1 MERVTDLQS
10 LATRLGPVMYAPDRL
25 AALERAGT
33 VVDPAIPE
41 EVRTALATD
50 VVGLEGRRAVAL
62 AAGPSVP
69 ISLTVGPPAARLNGE
84 ASTINGFDL
93 VATVFL
99 SSIDDIVRKL
109 WEGLTYPQDITPADA
124 AKLLDVG
131 VLDEHFTGMPDGAQ
145 LGPLLLPAPP
155 TMHTVAGNTVAVT
168 QPLRVQLVDPAG
180 TTVELVA
187 VATVQFPVVLLTTE
201 NEVGIN
207 WFGIPASTTVSLTV
221 DLSSGLQPRDAASL
235 QRFSAR
241 IALGVGNAVAG
252 LAKTLNLSPVVDV
265 PGHFDRSKL
274 RVDSAAL
281 WLSRWNQTDQLTFG
295 VLVQPDADRGAPRE
309 EPAPDRLA
317 PLANLFAPETI
328 SLVISESFV
337 ERGLRALVASGQLA
351 ERISEKIDWLR
362 YFEQSNHVEVDDVDV
377 TFGSD
382 VIKVGLD
389 CRLVDACPFAVDFD
403 FRATINLR
411 PEVIG
416 GQLRLTSDGIDLNL
430 DNTDTIYCALTS
442 ILGGPA
448 AVVLLTIGSIIAACI
463 TVSFNKK
470 TPAFWQGT
478 RLPGTEVF
486 PASTSR
492 GWPPPPAACRPAA
505 TGTSHPTRP
514 RRSSACRCW
523 RWTRRPAWSPSPR
536 A

>member
-1 MERVTDLQS
+1 
-10 LATRLGPVMYAPDRL
+10 
-25 AALERAGT
+25 
-33 VVDPAIPE
+33 
-41 EVRTALATD
+41 
-50 VVGLEGRRAVAL
+50 
-62 AAGPSVP
+62 VP

-131 VLDEHFTGMPDGAQ
+131 VLDDHFTGVPDGAQ

-281 WLSRWNQTDQLTFG
+281 WLSRWNQTDQLTFALLPPEVREEDVAEPSERVEQRDAGRVVRSFPVLRGRGLAGLDRCGNAGVVGRHRVQQCRDPGVPLAHQRPQPG
-295 VLVQPDADRGAPRE
+295 VLARVVRVQEAHHPSDVLTEGDALRSLGVGRGRQRGDGAAEVAPQR
-309 EPAPDRLA
+309 
-317 PLANLFAPETI
+317 
-328 SLVISESFV
+328 V
-337 ERGLRALVASGQLA
+337 
-351 ERISEKIDWLR
+351 
-362 YFEQSNHVEVDDVDV
+362 VDDAHHPR
-377 TFGSD
+377 
-382 VIKVGLD
+382 VGR
-389 CRLVDACPFAVDFD
+389 CIR
-403 FRATINLR
+403 
-411 PEVIG
+411 
-416 GQLRLTSDGIDLNL
+416 DLGHGRSFSSGRRRR
-430 DNTDTIYCALTS
+430 T
-442 ILGGPA
+442 
-448 AVVLLTIGSIIAACI
+448 
-463 TVSFNKK
+463 TVS
-470 TPAFWQGT
+470 
-478 RLPGTEVF
+478 
-486 PASTSR
+486 
-492 GWPPPPAACRPAA
+492 
-505 TGTSHPTRP
+505 TSH
-514 RRSSACRCW
+514 SS
-523 RWTRRPAWSPSPR
+523 
-536 A
+536 